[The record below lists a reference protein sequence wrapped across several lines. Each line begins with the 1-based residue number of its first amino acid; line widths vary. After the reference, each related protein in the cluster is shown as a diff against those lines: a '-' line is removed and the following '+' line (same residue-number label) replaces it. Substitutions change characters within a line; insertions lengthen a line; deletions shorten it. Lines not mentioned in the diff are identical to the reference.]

1 MDQRTK
7 ITWDPFVPGYF
18 NDPYE
23 HLKACR
29 ENNPIQKVLTNAWIF
44 LRYRDV
50 NEILSS
56 GKSEVSELSKFFSEK
71 EPYIFRN
78 STACPYL
85 AKGTKMWPMYLN
97 HEVHRQTRTVMG
109 KSLNLK
115 ELDRA
120 LLEFVGEVNHTY
132 RDKKEFDLVDYC
144 AQYVFLVLQR
154 ILGSRNLGEFEKIK
168 AYSSW
173 LARSQDVYIPRQVY
187 LEINDWLLWGKD
199 IFAGSAYKENVQHH
213 ATQAGLDYSEED
225 VYSIT
230 ALTLMAAF
238 ETSKDNLSVALHAIL
253 QDPGLMDYVL
263 ACNPEELNVLIEE
276 LFRFSSPLQY
286 TVRVNTE
293 PLEYDTILIPA
304 NTKLYLCLAS
314 ANRDDTVFERP
325 NEILP
330 RRTPNEHLSFG
341 KGLHFCL
348 GANIARQEMRY
359 CLKPMVAFLK
369 DFQLKAGSKAEWS
382 KQIFMR
388 TIESV
393 ELEKRLR

>member
-1 MDQRTK
+1 
-7 ITWDPFVPGYF
+7 
-18 NDPYE
+18 
-23 HLKACR
+23 
-29 ENNPIQKVLTNAWIF
+29 
-44 LRYRDV
+44 
-50 NEILSS
+50 
-56 GKSEVSELSKFFSEK
+56 
-71 EPYIFRN
+71 
-78 STACPYL
+78 
-85 AKGTKMWPMYLN
+85 
-97 HEVHRQTRTVMG
+97 MG

-115 ELDRA
+115 QLDKA
-120 LLEFVGEVNHTY
+120 LIEFVGEVNHVY
-132 RDKKEFDLVDYC
+132 RDQKEFNLVNYC

-154 ILGSRNLGEFEKIK
+154 ILGTRSLGEFEKIK
-168 AYSSW
+168 DYSSW

-187 LEINDWLLWGKD
+187 LEINDWLLWGRD
-199 IFAGSAYKENVQHH
+199 IFAGSDYKTNVAHH
-213 ATQAGLDYSEED
+213 AEQAGLNYSEED
-225 VYSIT
+225 IYSIT

-253 QDPGLMDYVL
+253 EDPDLMDYVL

-286 TVRVNTE
+286 TVRVNKE
-293 PLEYDTILIPA
+293 PLTYDGMDIPA
-304 NTKLYLCLAS
+304 HTKLYLCLAS

-348 GANIARQEMRY
+348 GASIARQEMRY

-369 DFQLKAGSKAEWS
+369 DYQLKAGSEVTWA

-393 ELEKRLR
+393 ELEKRFP